1 MKIFLQV
8 SKTVAIHK
16 ISHQIKKG
24 EIFQLYKEAYFKN
37 PKKVIFE
44 YEKWNNKNIEI
55 ILSIF
60 KKSTEI
66 LKIYNKSGNAFL
78 KNGKKKIDSI
88 SYKNNIKAKID
99 VLKVI
104 SQSIFNTKDS
114 KSIEPGTI
122 KNKVE
127 KGKSIEPGT
136 IKNKVEK
143 GKSIEP
149 GTIKKEA
156 QKSIDNKIFIVHGHN
171 NEVKETVARFLE
183 KLKIKPIIL
192 HEQPNK
198 GKTII
203 EKFEEYANVS
213 YAIIL
218 LTPDDIGRV
227 ASERTEFMKR
237 ARQNVIFELGYFI
250 GKLGRN
256 RVSAIYMKDVELP
269 SDFSGI
275 LYLSF
280 DEKGA
285 WRQDLVKELIATGF
299 DLSLKDIFK

>member
-114 KSIEPGTI
+114 
-122 KNKVE
+122 
-127 KGKSIEPGT
+127 
-136 IKNKVEK
+136 
-143 GKSIEP
+143 KSIEP